1 LIDKG
6 TRLEVK
12 GSHIDNNFDLIIF
25 NSLFS
30 PEFIY
35 NNLTSSGH
43 KIEIL
48 RRLYLGRESKVYE
61 LISDN
66 ENYNKLIDRTN
77 EIPSILDD
85 HFVSKKK

>member
-1 LIDKG
+1 
-6 TRLEVK
+6 LEVK

-25 NSLFS
+25 NSLYS

-35 NNLTSSGH
+35 NNLRSSGH

-61 LISDN
+61 LVYD
-66 ENYNKLIDRTN
+66 EKNYNKLIDRTKDF
-77 EIPSILDD
+77 PDILLE
-85 HFVSKKK
+85 HLPNLSKNS